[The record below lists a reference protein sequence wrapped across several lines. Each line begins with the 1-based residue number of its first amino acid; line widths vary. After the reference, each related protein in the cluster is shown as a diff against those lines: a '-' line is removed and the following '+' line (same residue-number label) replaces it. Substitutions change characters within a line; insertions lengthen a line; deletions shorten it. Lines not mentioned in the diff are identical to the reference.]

1 MSFSFCFSSFSDSSF
16 FVIISS
22 LFSCLVLSFSF
33 KVLFFFNLF
42 DFKFFLSNIFI
53 VVECFFKVWKVF
65 VFSFLIFFIFFVLVL
80 SSLILNSDIVLF
92 NIAETLFK
100 SNSVFFRFFLKEL
113 FGEKILALFCSMLF
127 FSNSSF

>member
-16 FVIISS
+16 FVIIS

-100 SNSVFFRFFLKEL
+100 SNSVFFRFFLKEV

>member
-16 FVIISS
+16 FVIIS

-42 DFKFFLSNIFI
+42 DFKFFLSKIFI

>member
-16 FVIISS
+16 FVIIS

-42 DFKFFLSNIFI
+42 DFEFFLSKIFI